1 MTTWYTYSI
10 HLSKGTLAS
19 AMAKIDEILHRQNWT
34 YDRFLYHARQS
45 LTGLEPDCG
54 KANAELLD
62 YYHSIGIPDDYL
74 SMYHTNVPFVIFGN
88 YDHKTGEILHND
100 PAFDRKIRSLFEKT
114 AFTRRIGSSTV
125 IYQGIN
131 WRGRRTDITHDRYG
145 RFVDSIVLFGG
156 KYITLNIVV
165 DDLSDTSDRI
175 AAVFT
180 EAFGH
185 PYREKHMQSAL
196 TMEEQSMPLD
206 FPKLKFDFRRRGLY
220 HPPSEDRSK
229 TGKSVRLKTAL
240 ERVEAAEH
248 YKIHTG
254 KGGGTFL
261 ERRNERNHVMT
272 VFFGCSC
279 TGEIGVDGE
288 TLLQS
293 ATCNAMYEGVN
304 FTRMLFQMHSHLTTQ
319 RALDEFVAYSLDC
332 IDRMYDELQKY
343 HITDIETPPWFN
355 GFYTCYN

>member
-1 MTTWYTYSI
+1 MTTWYTYTI
-10 HLSKGTLAS
+10 NLSKGTLAS
-19 AMAKIDEILHRQNWT
+19 AMAKIEEILHRQNWT

-62 YYHSIGIPDDYL
+62 YYHSIGILNDYL
-74 SMYHTNVPFVIFGN
+74 SIYHTNFPFVIFGN
-88 YDHKTGEILHND
+88 FDHKTGEILHND
-100 PAFDRKIRSLFEKT
+100 PEFDRKIRALLEKP
-114 AFTRRIGSSTV
+114 AFTRRIGSETV

-131 WRGRRTDITHDRYG
+131 WRGRRADITHDRYG

-180 EAFGH
+180 EAFCH
-185 PYREKHMQSAL
+185 PYCDKLIQSAL
-196 TMEEQSMPLD
+196 TDEEQAMPLD
-206 FPKLKFDFRRRGLY
+206 FPKLDFNFRRRGLY

-229 TGKSVRLKTAL
+229 TGKSVRLSISLDRAG
-240 ERVEAAEH
+240 AAEG
-248 YKIHTG
+248 YTIQTG
-254 KGGGTFL
+254 RGGGVFL

-272 VFFGCSC
+272 VYLGCSR
-279 TGEIGVDGE
+279 TGEIGVDSE

-293 ATCNAMYEGVN
+293 ATCNATYEGVN

-319 RALDEFVAYSLDC
+319 HALDEFVAYSLDC
-332 IDRMYDELQKY
+332 IDRMYDEIQKY
-343 HITDIETPPWFN
+343 HITDIETPPWFT
-355 GFYTCYN
+355 GFYNCY

>member
-10 HLSKGTLAS
+10 HLTKGTLAS
-19 AMAKIDEILHRQNWT
+19 AMSKIEEILHRQNWT
-34 YDRFLYHARQS
+34 YDRFLYHARQPV
-45 LTGLEPDCG
+45 TVPEPDAG
-54 KANAELLD
+54 KAIADLYA
-62 YYHSIGIPDDYL
+62 YYRSRNIPEDYL
-74 SMYHTNVPFVIFGN
+74 SIYHTNFPSVVFSN
-88 YDHKTGEILHND
+88 YDDNTGEILHND
-100 PAFDRKIRSLFEKT
+100 PVFDRKIRTMLDNP
-114 AFTRRIGSSTV
+114 AFVRRIGSETV
-125 IYQGIN
+125 IYQGIS

-156 KYITLNIVV
+156 KYITLNIIV

-180 EAFGH
+180 ETFGQ

-196 TMEEQSMPLD
+196 TDEEQALPLN
-206 FPKLKFDFRRRGLY
+206 FPKPDFDFRRRGLY

-229 TGKSVRLKTAL
+229 TGKGVRLKTAL
-240 ERVEAAEH
+240 ERINAAEH
-248 YKIHTG
+248 YKIQTG
-254 KGGGTFL
+254 SGGGVFL
-261 ERRNERNHVMT
+261 ERRNKRNHVMT
-272 VFFGCSC
+272 IFLSCSR

-319 RALDEFVAYSLDC
+319 RALDEFVAYSIAC

-343 HITDIETPPWFN
+343 PITDIESPPWFK
-355 GFYTCYN
+355 GFYSSYN

>member
-10 HLSKGTLAS
+10 DLPKGTLAS
-19 AMAKIDEILHRQNWT
+19 TMAKIEEILHRQNWT

-62 YYHSIGIPDDYL
+62 YYHSIGIPNDYL
-74 SMYHTNVPFVIFGN
+74 SIYHTNFPFVILGN

-100 PAFDRKIRSLFEKT
+100 PAFDRKIRALLEKP
-114 AFTRRIGSSTV
+114 AFTRRIGSETV

-131 WRGRRTDITHDRYG
+131 WRGRRADITHDRYG

-180 EAFGH
+180 EAFCH
-185 PYREKHMQSAL
+185 PYRDKLMQSAL
-196 TMEEQSMPLD
+196 TEEEHAMPLD

-240 ERVEAAEH
+240 ERADAAEH
-248 YKIHTG
+248 YKIQTG
-254 KGGGTFL
+254 RGVGVFL

-272 VFFGCSC
+272 VYLGCSR

-343 HITDIETPPWFN
+343 RITEIEIPPWFN
-355 GFYTCYN
+355 GFYTCY

>member
-1 MTTWYTYSI
+1 MTTWYLYSI

-19 AMAKIDEILHRQNWT
+19 TMAKIEEILDQQNWM
-34 YDRFLYHARQS
+34 YDRFLYHARQPI
-45 LTGLEPDCG
+45 TVPEPDSE
-54 KANAELLD
+54 KAIAD
-62 YYHSIGIPDDYL
+62 QFAYYRSRNIPEDYL
-74 SMYHTNVPFVIFGN
+74 SIYHTNFPSVIFSN
-88 YDHKTGEILHND
+88 YDRQIGESVRND
-100 PAFDRKIRSLFEKT
+100 PVFDQRIRAMLENPAFV
-114 AFTRRIGSSTV
+114 RRIGSETV

-131 WRGRRTDITHDRYG
+131 WRGRRADIMYDHYF
-145 RFVDSIVLFGG
+145 RFPDSIVLLGG
-156 KYITLNIVV
+156 KSIWLNVVV

-180 EAFGH
+180 EAFGIN
-185 PYREKHMQSAL
+185 YRNKQMQSAL
-196 TMEEQSMPLD
+196 TEEEHAMPLD

-240 ERVEAAEH
+240 ERADAAEH
-248 YKIHTG
+248 YKTQTG
-254 KGGGTFL
+254 RGVGVFL

-272 VFFGCSC
+272 VYLGCSR